1 MSGGG
6 TNNRSTRLLIGALS
20 LLVSAVCVE
29 MTLCVLGRIWLPVM
43 LKPSFVM
50 MLPRRAVF
58 MSLVSNFGRRLSIF
72 AR

>member
-6 TNNRSTRLLIGALS
+6 TNSRSTRLLIGALS

-43 LKPSFVM
+43 LITGAGGA
-50 MLPRRAVF
+50 AVADPD
-58 MSLVSNFGRRLSIF
+58 L
-72 AR
+72 AA

>member
-6 TNNRSTRLLIGALS
+6 TNNRSTRLLVGALS

-43 LKPSFVM
+43 LV
-50 MLPRRAVF
+50 AGGIV
-58 MSLVSNFGRRLSIF
+58 VAGAWRLMRWWRNRF
-72 AR
+72 WW

>member
-6 TNNRSTRLLIGALS
+6 TNSRSTRLLIGALS

-43 LKPSFVM
+43 LV
-50 MLPRRAVF
+50 AGGIG
-58 MSLVSNFGRRLSIF
+58 LVAAGAWGLMRWWRNRFWW
-72 AR
+72 

>member
-6 TNNRSTRLLIGALS
+6 KNNRSTRLLAGALS

-43 LKPSFVM
+43 LV
-50 MLPRRAVF
+50 AGGIG
-58 MSLVSNFGRRLSIF
+58 LVVAGVWGLMRWWRNRFWW
-72 AR
+72 

>member
-29 MTLCVLGRIWLPVM
+29 MTVCVLGRIWLPVM
-43 LKPSFVM
+43 LV
-50 MLPRRAVF
+50 AGGIG
-58 MSLVSNFGRRLSIF
+58 LVAGAWGLMRWWRNRFWW
-72 AR
+72 